1 MQDNNI
7 KYQSLSIQSDLQQF
21 VRHLWIVQAE
31 PNEGDYFVFRTYA
44 STNPTLLLV
53 VNGHVEPINTQV
65 KGKLLLIGQT
75 NQWFRFKATNDFQLV
90 GITFF
95 PFAMPLLFNL
105 AADTITNKILDH
117 NFISQNERL
126 MEFCK
131 DISMCYLK
139 YESINTLLSDMV
151 STIELKDEDLLSL
164 ITKSSSVDLDREEL
178 THKSLFM
185 SQRNFERKFKHYS
198 GFSPKT
204 FTNLIRMK
212 KSFDAISFGQS
223 TLSDTAFE
231 QSYFDQAHFSNE
243 FKKHTGFQPKV
254 FSKHDKDHNSI
265 WTDFVDFFQFLSI
278 CPPVLC
284 KNKISLHP

>member
-21 VRHLWIVQAE
+21 VKHLWTVEAK
-31 PNEGDYFVFRTYA
+31 PNEGDYFIFRTYA

-53 VNGHVEPINTQV
+53 VNGCVETINTQV
-65 KGKLLLIGQT
+65 KSKLLLIGQT
-75 NQWFRFKATNDFQLV
+75 NKWLRFKASKDFKLL

-105 AADTITNKILDH
+105 PACTITNKILDH
-117 NFISQNERL
+117 NFISNNVRL
-126 MEFCK
+126 LDFLEN
-131 DISMCYLK
+131 ISRCYLN
-139 YESINTLLSDMV
+139 ESINTVLSDMV

-164 ITKSSSVDLDREEL
+164 ITKSTSGNLNREEL
-178 THKSLFM
+178 THKNLFM
-185 SQRNFERKFKHYS
+185 SQRNFERKFKYYS

-204 FTNLIRMK
+204 FTNLIRMQ
-212 KSFDAISFGQS
+212 KSFDAISSGQS
-223 TLSDTAFE
+223 TLSAIAFE

-254 FSKHDKDHNSI
+254 FLKHDKNHNSI
-265 WTDFVDFFQFLSI
+265 WIDFVDFFQFLSI

-284 KNKISLHP
+284 KNKI